1 MQPAPLTA
9 SPPIKI
15 NPTNEALGGADGV
28 SQRDHPAGI
37 NKMSRP
43 DGLFQRSNSIQ
54 GRRLGMLL
62 LFTVKEIQKR
72 ESRTDGRWYQCQ
84 SAAMSG
90 QRRSCRKLRPLI

>member
-9 SPPIKI
+9 SPPTKI
-15 NPTNEALGGADGV
+15 SPTKEALGGADGV

-62 LFTVKEIQKR
+62 ITVKEI
-72 ESRTDGRWYQCQ
+72 
-84 SAAMSG
+84 
-90 QRRSCRKLRPLI
+90 